1 MANYDFMYSCHKE
14 RFAEYLNQ
22 KHFVDKPLTFR
33 EVKNGYILPHRVHND
48 KNAGGVVTHDGVYL
62 EETALH
68 TKQGAAY
75 DFSPSEVPMRDETV
89 IYIGMFVGV

>member
-1 MANYDFMYSCHKE
+1 MANYYFMYSCHKE

-48 KNAGGVVTHDGVYL
+48 KNAGGRCDTRRGLSGRDR
-62 EETALH
+62 
-68 TKQGAAY
+68 
-75 DFSPSEVPMRDETV
+75 PSHKTGRRL
-89 IYIGMFVGV
+89 